1 VCNLVSFRKPIDV
14 GEASLP
20 VRERDHD
27 GKLEAPSERVG
38 RMSHRYILQYNQVR
52 KQLVAVNK
60 KLRALEESEK
70 IQM

>member
-1 VCNLVSFRKPIDV
+1 
-14 GEASLP
+14 

>member
-38 RMSHRYILQYNQVR
+38 RMSLIKSRS
-52 KQLVAVNK
+52 LVYFGEYDVK
-60 KLRALEESEK
+60 P
-70 IQM
+70 